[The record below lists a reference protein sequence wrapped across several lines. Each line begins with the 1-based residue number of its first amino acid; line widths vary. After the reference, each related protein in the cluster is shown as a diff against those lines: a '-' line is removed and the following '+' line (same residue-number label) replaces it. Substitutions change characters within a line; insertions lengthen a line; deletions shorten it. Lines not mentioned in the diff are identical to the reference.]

1 MKNIKD
7 SLFEWRNH
15 FTMTLLCALLS
26 TLPIIAVVL
35 PIGSDYETYKWL
47 IFGFIV
53 VSSIGHNILISRCEN
68 YEQTIEKM
76 NDEIEYLKDEL
87 NVLKRQNES
96 A

>member
-1 MKNIKD
+1 MKNIKE
-7 SLFEWRNH
+7 SLFEWRKH
-15 FTMTLLCALLS
+15 FMTTLFFALLFA
-26 TLPIIAVVL
+26 LPIITVVL

-76 NDEIEYLKDEL
+76 NDEIEILKDE
-87 NVLKRQNES
+87 VESLKKKDKE
-96 A
+96 

>member
-7 SLFEWRNH
+7 LLFEWRKH
-15 FTMTLLCALLS
+15 LIITLFGALFFA
-26 TLPIIAVVL
+26 LPIIAVVL
-35 PIGSDYETYKWL
+35 PIGSDYETYKWF

-76 NDEIEYLKDEL
+76 NDEIEMFKDEL
-87 NVLKRQNES
+87 NDLKNKNES
-96 A
+96 V

>member
-7 SLFEWRNH
+7 LLFEWRKH
-15 FTMTLLCALLS
+15 LIITLFGALFFA
-26 TLPIIAVVL
+26 LPIIAVVL
-35 PIGSDYETYKWL
+35 PIGSDYETYKWF

-76 NDEIEYLKDEL
+76 NDEIEILKDDVES
-87 NVLKRQNES
+87 LKKKDKE
-96 A
+96 

>member
-7 SLFEWRNH
+7 SLFEWRKH
-15 FTMTLLCALLS
+15 LIITLFGALFFA
-26 TLPIIAVVL
+26 LPIIAVVL
-35 PIGSDYETYKWL
+35 PIGSDYETHKWL

-76 NDEIEYLKDEL
+76 NDEIEILKDDVES
-87 NVLKRQNES
+87 LKKKDKE
-96 A
+96 